1 MFSKNDLFRLIFP
14 LVIEQ
19 ILAATIGIADTV
31 MVSGV
36 GEAAVSGVSLVDSI
50 NLLLINVFAALATG
64 GAIIVAQ
71 YLGRKDVENANT
83 AAKQLL
89 LVTTVLST
97 LLMGLCLIG
106 QHGILNLLF
115 GSAEAD
121 VMEQALAYFAIS
133 ALSYPFISVYNA
145 CAALFRAQGNSKISM
160 AASFVMNVT
169 NILGNTILIFGF
181 RLGVVGAGISS
192 LLSRLFGAVFLLVL
206 LHKENNQVSVRN
218 LRHWEI
224 QPWMIKSILRIGI
237 PNGLENGIFQIG
249 KIIMQGLTASFGTAA
264 IAANAMGNSIMVIQ
278 RSQARLLGW
287 LWLQ

>member
-97 LLMGLCLIG
+97 VLMGLCLIG
-106 QHGILNLLF
+106 QHEILNLLF

-133 ALSYPFISVYNA
+133 AINE
-145 CAALFRAQGNSKISM
+145 Q
-160 AASFVMNVT
+160 
-169 NILGNTILIFGF
+169 
-181 RLGVVGAGISS
+181 
-192 LLSRLFGAVFLLVL
+192 
-206 LHKENNQVSVRN
+206 
-218 LRHWEI
+218 I
-224 QPWMIKSILRIGI
+224 Q
-237 PNGLENGIFQIG
+237 E
-249 KIIMQGLTASFGTAA
+249 LTKADR
-264 IAANAMGNSIMVIQ
+264 Q
-278 RSQARLLGW
+278 R
-287 LWLQ
+287 